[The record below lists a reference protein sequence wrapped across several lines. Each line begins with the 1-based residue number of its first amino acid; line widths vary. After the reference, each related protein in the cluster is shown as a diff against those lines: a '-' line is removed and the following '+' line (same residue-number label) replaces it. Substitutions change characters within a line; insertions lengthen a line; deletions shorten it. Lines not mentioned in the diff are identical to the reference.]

1 MNTASSSS
9 DGLPIDAARVQTAP
23 PLRILV
29 VEDDVELIE
38 LLRTS
43 LRSAAPDVELTVAS
57 RLSSALSA
65 ITARQPDAVL
75 LDLNLPDST
84 GLHTLRQVT
93 ALAAELPIVVLTGM
107 GDEKQAHEALRL
119 GAEDWLA
126 KPFGD
131 PEIVVRA
138 LRYAVERKRLK
149 EELIRLQKL
158 EAVGRLAR
166 NVAHEFNNV
175 LTAVVGNAALAEMAT
190 DAETR
195 TLALRELRDATVR
208 GALLTR
214 QLVGVSRPA
223 IASSLAADVG
233 KVVAT
238 LQGLFQ
244 AVLPQKMTLVVEP
257 IEAVRAAIAP
267 EHLDQ
272 VLLNLLLNARD
283 AMAGRGTIVISAR
296 RLGRDPERLF
306 GVASASGRGPRV
318 QIVVRDTGPGIQSA
332 VLPHIFDPFFTTKG
346 DKGSGLG
353 LAISKELIERVGGTL
368 RAENSPGAGATFT
381 LDLPEAAEAR

>member
-1 MNTASSSS
+1 MNMASSNS
-9 DGLPIDAARVQTAP
+9 DGLFIDAARVRTNP
-23 PLRILV
+23 RLRILV
-29 VEDDVELIE
+29 VEDDVEVIE

-43 LRSAAPDVELTVAS
+43 LKSVAPDVELTVAS
-57 RLSSALSA
+57 RLASALAA
-65 ITARQPDAVL
+65 IHTRQQDAVL

-93 ALAAELPIVVLTGM
+93 ALATALPIVVLTGM
-107 GDEKQAHEALRL
+107 GDAKQAHEALRL
-119 GAEDWLA
+119 GAEDWLV

-175 LTAVVGNAALAEMAT
+175 LTAVVGNAALAEVAT
-190 DAETR
+190 DAATR
-195 TLALRELRDATVR
+195 TAALRELQNATVR

-223 IASSLAADVG
+223 VASARVADVA

-244 AVLPQKMTLVVEP
+244 AVLPRNIILVVEP
-257 IEAVRAAIAP
+257 IEAVRAAIAA

-272 VLLNLLLNARD
+272 ILLNLLLNARD
-283 AMAGRGTIVISAR
+283 AIAGRGTIVISVK
-296 RLGRDPERLF
+296 RLERDPERPS
-306 GVASASGRGPRV
+306 GAASVSSRGSRV
-318 QIVVRDTGPGIQSA
+318 QIAVRDTGPGIQSA

-368 RAENSPGAGATFT
+368 RAESAPGAGATFT
-381 LDLPEAAEAR
+381 FDLPEVTP

>member
-1 MNTASSSS
+1 MNPASSNS
-9 DGLPIDAARVQTAP
+9 DGLSIAAGHVLPAP
-23 PLRILV
+23 RLRILL
-29 VEDDVELIE
+29 VEDDPGFIE
-38 LLRTS
+38 FLRTS
-43 LRSAAPDVELTVAS
+43 LRSVAPDVELTVAS
-57 RLSSALSA
+57 RLSSALSTIA
-65 ITARQPDAVL
+65 ARQQDAIL
-75 LDLNLPDST
+75 LDLDLPDSA
-84 GLHTLRQVT
+84 GLHTLRQVS
-93 ALAAELPIVVLTGM
+93 AVASHLPIVVLTG
-107 GDEKQAHEALRL
+107 GDPKQAHEALRL

-131 PEIVVRA
+131 PEMVVRA

-175 LTAVVGNAALAEMAT
+175 LTAVIGNAALAEAAT

-195 TLALRELRDATVR
+195 TAALRELRDATMR

-223 IASSLAADVG
+223 TASARAADVG

-238 LQGLFQ
+238 LHGLFQ
-244 AVLPQKMTLVVEP
+244 AVLPRGITLVVEP
-257 IEAVRAAIAP
+257 IEDVRAAIAP

-283 AMAGRGTIVISAR
+283 AMRGRGTVTIGAR
-296 RLGRDPERLF
+296 RVRSDPERRF
-306 GVASASGRGPRV
+306 GAAAASNRGPRV
-318 QIVVRDTGPGIQSA
+318 EIVVRDTGPGIEPG
-332 VLPHIFDPFFTTKG
+332 VLPQIFEPFFTTKG
-346 DKGSGLG
+346 EKGTGLG
-353 LAISKELIERVGGTL
+353 LAISKELIERAGGTL
-368 RAENSPGAGATFT
+368 RAESAPNAGAAFT
-381 LDLPEAAEAR
+381 LDLPEAPI